1 MYKKG
6 ISVFTGLKEYSLE
19 KNIEYLRLAKSLGYE
34 IVFSSAHINEAST
47 SFEDLQKLIDEVQ
60 KLDMKLSLD
69 ISKPT
74 FEKLRLPENLYALRL
89 DYGFSENDI
98 IDLSNKAPYMIEL
111 NASVYKKE
119 RILSLIEKG
128 LNAKNIRVSFNYY
141 PKIHT
146 GHTIEFVNDMTKF
159 FHSLG
164 MTVGAFLPSHIGFR
178 PPMYEGLPTVE
189 SHRKMN
195 LSLAIEELK
204 VSDVDEIMFGD
215 AYASCEELELLH
227 KQQKEEII
235 FEVQLLNKDDIN
247 ALSKSYVIR
256 PDLNDELLRLSNS
269 RSNEVIEPFNTV
281 ERKKYDL
288 TIDNNGF
295 LRYKGEINIVLK
307 DLEKDERVN
316 VIGHLNTT
324 DFIISKVKEGRKFT
338 FVNKYD

>member
-1 MYKKG
+1 
-6 ISVFTGLKEYSLE
+6 
-19 KNIEYLRLAKSLGYE
+19 
-34 IVFSSAHINEAST
+34 
-47 SFEDLQKLIDEVQ
+47 
-60 KLDMKLSLD
+60 
-69 ISKPT
+69 
-74 FEKLRLPENLYALRL
+74 
-89 DYGFSENDI
+89 
-98 IDLSNKAPYMIEL
+98 MIEL

-141 PKIHT
+141 PKLHT
-146 GHTIEFVNDMTKF
+146 GHTIEFVDDMTKF

-189 SHRKMN
+189 SHRKMD
-195 LSLAIEELK
+195 LSVAIEELK
-204 VSDVDEIMFGD
+204 VSEVDEIMFGD
-215 AYASCEELELLH
+215 AYASSEELELLCKH
-227 KQQKEEII
+227 Q
-235 FEVQLLNKDDIN
+235 KDDVVLDVDLFNKEDIVS
-247 ALSKSYVIR
+247 LSKSYVIR

-269 RSNEVIEPFNTV
+269 RSTELIEPFNTV
-281 ERKKYDL
+281 ERKKHDL

-324 DFIISKVKEGRKFT
+324 DFIINKIKDGKRFT
-338 FVNKYD
+338 FVNKYE